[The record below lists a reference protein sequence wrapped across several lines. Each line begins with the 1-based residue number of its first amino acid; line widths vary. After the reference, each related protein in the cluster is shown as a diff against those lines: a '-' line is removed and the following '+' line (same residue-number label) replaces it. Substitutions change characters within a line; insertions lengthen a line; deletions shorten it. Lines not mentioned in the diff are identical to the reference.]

1 MLKRKPI
8 VRQVVLLC
16 TLGIVLMVIVLV
28 TTVAI
33 ASRQNA
39 LAKAE
44 ETLALQA
51 DMTISM
57 LAYAQNALER
67 RAEDAIALFAES
79 LDGQPRLTG
88 GEVTQ
93 GAGVVPEIA
102 IGSQVLNGNA
112 GLLDAYTRMH
122 ADREPAFLVRKGER
136 FYRAATLLKDKQ
148 GNYRNGEMVDDN
160 GAYPSILL
168 TGKPFLGSL
177 ERNGKMFVLAAT
189 PLKDASGKVI
199 GAVTMR
205 VDAESNVKLIKEK
218 LAGIKVGKTGYPYI
232 VSVPSGDAKDVR
244 FIYHPTLEGKMLA
257 DMDPRLSGIVK
268 SLVEKKNGTLIYK
281 WGEPGAERDKMVVV
295 RELPGLH
302 WLVATGSWVDEF
314 VEDSTA
320 LRNRIALLAIG
331 CGAAL
336 LLALAFFLRQR
347 LSPLAHLA
355 ELVSR
360 FGNGDLTVRAKVDAG
375 SQSEIDLIGKS
386 INDAADSMRTL
397 TGSIRQTSDHL
408 QRTAGSMSASSRL
421 LGDATRQQSD
431 SASVMAGTTEQLSS
445 SVEQVAGNAAHALEL
460 TRETAVSVQE
470 GVSTVHETIVQ
481 LNETAR
487 TVQDAAAQ
495 VEELGQ
501 QSAEIH
507 RVLNAIRDI
516 SDQTNLLA
524 LNAAIEAARAGEQ
537 GRGFAVVADEVRK
550 LAEQSGKSAALID
563 TILNSIQVGV
573 ASGWSRWIE
582 MWRPRARWKA
592 PCRPFTSGPNG
603 LPARWPTLPAPP
615 ASRARPAMPF
625 RAESNRWRA
634 RWRKPASRP
643 TPTAVRPT
651 NCWGSPASS
660 KTRWRAC
667 ASKACGSTQYQRACQ
682 QPDGGEQHHPR
693 KGGAHLLFGQAV
705 GEGHA
710 CRYREQAAGRH
721 RQAQGPVHPLG
732 VGINQQRDRRTG
744 RDQCQGESLGNRLAQ
759 PEQTGEQGRG
769 DQPAAD
775 SQKAHAASP
784 QQSHQWHE
792 AWPDP
797 RGGVAARGSAARQ
810 QVDRQQEQKGGED
823 GLEHGRIE
831 GVGKVGGKPGGG
843 RRQRA
848 NGQRPADRNRVTLA
862 VAPPADQQVG
872 TRCPAQAAGPCR
884 SQ

>member
-1 MLKRKPI
+1 VLKRKPI
-8 VRQVVLLC
+8 VQQVVLLC
-16 TLGIVLMVIVLV
+16 TLGITLMVAILV
-28 TTVAI
+28 TTVSI
-33 ASRQNA
+33 VSRQNA

-51 DMTISM
+51 DMTINM

-67 RAEDAIALFAES
+67 RAEDAIALFVES

-88 GEVTQ
+88 TEVTQ
-93 GAGVVPEIA
+93 GSNAVPEIA
-102 IGSQVLNGNA
+102 IGAQVLNGNA
-112 GLLDAYTRMH
+112 GLLATYAKIH
-122 ADREPAFLVRKGER
+122 LDREPAFLVRKGDR

-148 GNYRNGEMVDDN
+148 GNYRNGEVVDDN

-244 FIYHPTLEGKMLA
+244 FIYHPKFEGKVLSE
-257 DMDPRLSGIVK
+257 MDPRLSGIVN
-268 SLVEKKNGTLIYK
+268 SLVEKKNGTLIYR
-281 WGEPGAERDKMVVV
+281 WGEPGAEMDKMVVV

-314 VEDSTA
+314 VEESTA
-320 LRNRIALLAIG
+320 LRNKIALLAVG
-331 CGAAL
+331 CGATL
-336 LLALAFFLRQR
+336 VLALAFFLRQR
-347 LSPLAHLA
+347 LGPLTYLA
-355 ELVSR
+355 GLVSR
-360 FGNGDLTVRAKVDAG
+360 FGNGDLTVRAEVDAG
-375 SQSEIDLIGKS
+375 SQSEIDLIGSS
-386 INDAADSMRTL
+386 INSAADSMRTL

-431 SASVMAGTTEQLSS
+431 SASEMAGTTEQLSS

-460 TRETAVSVQE
+460 TRETAESVQE

-481 LNETAR
+481 LNQTAR

-563 TILNSIQVGV
+563 TILNSIQEGV
-573 ASGWSRWIE
+573 AS
-582 MWRPRARWKA
+582 
-592 PCRPFTSGPNG
+592 
-603 LPARWPTLPAPP
+603 
-615 ASRARPAMPF
+615 
-625 RAESNRWRA
+625 
-634 RWRKPASRP
+634 
-643 TPTAVRPT
+643 
-651 NCWGSPASS
+651 
-660 KTRWRAC
+660 
-667 ASKACGSTQYQRACQ
+667 
-682 QPDGGEQHHPR
+682 
-693 KGGAHLLFGQAV
+693 
-705 GEGHA
+705 
-710 CRYREQAAGRH
+710 
-721 RQAQGPVHPLG
+721 
-732 VGINQQRDRRTG
+732 
-744 RDQCQGESLGNRLAQ
+744 
-759 PEQTGEQGRG
+759 
-769 DQPAAD
+769 
-775 SQKAHAASP
+775 
-784 QQSHQWHE
+784 
-792 AWPDP
+792 
-797 RGGVAARGSAARQ
+797 VAGSARRAVE
-810 QVDRQQEQKGGED
+810 QVDRNVEAS
-823 GLEHGRIE
+823 R
-831 GVGKVGGKPGGG
+831 KVESAL
-843 RRQRA
+843 QAIHERA
-848 NGQRPADRNRVTLA
+848 ERTSGA
-862 VAPPADQQVG
+862 VADIARATREQSQASHAISSGIESVARSVAETSQSAD
-872 TRCPAQAAGPCR
+872 TNR
-884 SQ
+884 SQADELLGVARELENEVARLRL

>member
-1 MLKRKPI
+1 VLKKIP
-8 VRQVVLLC
+8 VVQQVVLLC
-16 TLGIVLMVIVLV
+16 TLGITLMVAILV
-28 TTVAI
+28 TTVSI
-33 ASRQNA
+33 VSRQNA
-39 LAKAE
+39 LTKAE

-51 DMTISM
+51 DMTINM

-67 RAEDAIALFAES
+67 RAEDAISMFVAS
-79 LDGQPRLTG
+79 LEGQPRLTG
-88 GEVTQ
+88 AEVTQ
-93 GAGVVPEIA
+93 GPNAVPEIA
-102 IGSQVLNGNA
+102 IASQVLNGNT
-112 GLLDAYTRMH
+112 GLLVAYAKIH
-122 ADREPAFLVRKGER
+122 LDREPAFLVRKGER

-148 GNYRNGEMVDDN
+148 GNYRNGEVVDDN

-189 PLKDASGKVI
+189 PLKDVSGKVI

-257 DMDPRLSGIVK
+257 EMDPRLN

-281 WGEPGAERDKMVVV
+281 WGEPGAEKDKMVVV

-302 WLVATGSWVDEF
+302 WLVATGSWVEEF

-320 LRNRIALLAIG
+320 LRNKIALLAIG

-336 LLALAFFLRQR
+336 VLALAFFLRQR
-347 LSPLAHLA
+347 LGPLAHLA

-360 FGNGDLTVRAKVDAG
+360 FGNGDLTVRAAVDAG
-375 SQSEIDLIGKS
+375 SRSEIDLIGNS
-386 INDAADSMRTL
+386 INSAADSMRTL

-408 QRTAGSMSASSRL
+408 QRTASSMSASSRV

-481 LNETAR
+481 LNQTAR

-563 TILNSIQVGV
+563 TILNSIQEGV
-573 ASGWSRWIE
+573 ASVAGSARRAVEQVGRNVEASRKVESALQAIHE
-582 MWRPRARWKA
+582 RAER
-592 PCRPFTSGPNG
+592 TSGAVADI
-603 LPARWPTLPAPP
+603 ARAT
-615 ASRARPAMPF
+615 
-625 RAESNRWRA
+625 
-634 RWRKPASRP
+634 
-643 TPTAVRPT
+643 
-651 NCWGSPASS
+651 
-660 KTRWRAC
+660 
-667 ASKACGSTQYQRACQ
+667 
-682 QPDGGEQHHPR
+682 
-693 KGGAHLLFGQAV
+693 
-705 GEGHA
+705 
-710 CRYREQAAGRH
+710 REQSEASHAIST
-721 RQAQGPVHPLG
+721 
-732 VGINQQRDRRTG
+732 GI
-744 RDQCQGESLGNRLAQ
+744 ESVARSVAETSQ
-759 PEQTGEQGRG
+759 S
-769 DQPAAD
+769 AD
-775 SQKAHAASP
+775 T
-784 QQSHQWHE
+784 
-792 AWPDP
+792 
-797 RGGVAARGSAARQ
+797 
-810 QVDRQQEQKGGED
+810 
-823 GLEHGRIE
+823 
-831 GVGKVGGKPGGG
+831 
-843 RRQRA
+843 
-848 NGQRPADRNRVTLA
+848 N
-862 VAPPADQQVG
+862 
-872 TRCPAQAAGPCR
+872 R
-884 SQ
+884 SQADELLDVARELENEVARLRI